1 MEWIP
6 NQPVYFG
13 GEDLCNADE
22 VQFVQIIDNTDK
34 TQVQFKID
42 ACQFAPN
49 INDFPQFESSIFSNW
64 SNNGSCGNQ
73 SLGTAYFTKSF
84 GEGYYKFVIDVAS
97 IDCVLNVNFDLT
109 QIGTITSTG
118 VHTFFAYC
126 TPIDGQFSFY
136 VSTEGSVCLNT
147 FDAFEVLT
155 NAILAIYDA
164 DGNWVDDIRYDSN
177 PEYFSFVEDS
187 MTITIDW
194 AEREISNGCYY
205 LCFLDPCENTNGQNY
220 MANIRDGEFQEDI
233 NENWYVDGNAFQSGN
248 SVVFSGVYPDGLLLQ
263 NNVFISYTS
272 SITIQINI
280 VSLDGTLDVYY
291 GSYIVGVNTPVA
303 TFTTGDTGI
312 KTITGIPNG
321 SFDLAIIGT
330 GECVIDYVGA
340 VNVIPDNYVCDLT
353 SPLMRLGDYT
363 NDCTLLINACNNEN
377 GLGFNFSNSGF
388 TPRLRLPAKLKGATY
403 LNERSVY
410 EDSAGKKSTYYFK
423 RRKRKVLAIDLQPEY
438 IHDFLSLAIGFDNFF
453 INGAPYFVED
463 SEYNITYPDVY
474 DNVGAVRLVV
484 SEKVQNVKNV
494 FCSDTEN
501 VCTLPPN
508 SLLQT
513 NLNFRIVQTNGS
525 KILIN
530 G

>member
-13 GEDLCNADE
+13 GEDTCNADE
-22 VQFVQIIDNTDK
+22 VEFVQIIDNTDK

-49 INDFPQFESSIFSNW
+49 INDYPQFESAVFSNW
-64 SNNGSCGNQ
+64 TNGGACGNE

-84 GEGYYKFVIDVAS
+84 GAGYYKFVIDVAS

-109 QIGTITSTG
+109 NIGTITTTG
-118 VHTFFAYC
+118 VHTFYAYC
-126 TPIDGQFSFY
+126 TPIDGQFSLY
-136 VSTEGSVCLNT
+136 VSGQGSVCLNQ

-155 NAILAIYDA
+155 NAIVAIYDA
-164 DGNWVDDIRYDSN
+164 DGNWIDDVRYDSN
-177 PEYFSFVEDS
+177 PDYFSFVDDT

-194 AEREISNGCYY
+194 AEREISNGCYR

-220 MANIRDGEFQEDI
+220 MANIRDGEFAEDYT
-233 NENWYVDGNAFQSGN
+233 NNWTSAGGVYQSGN
-248 SVVFSGVYPDGLLLQ
+248 QIVFYNGSITQ
-263 NNVFISYTS
+263 TNVFNSYTS
-272 SITIQINI
+272 SITTQINI
-280 VSLDGTLDVYY
+280 ISLDGTMNVYY
-291 GSYIVGVNTPVA
+291 GPYGLSTPVA
-303 TFTTGDTGI
+303 TFTTGDIGI
-312 KTITGIPNG
+312 QNITGIPFG
-321 SFDLAIIGT
+321 SFDLVIYVFGDA
-330 GECVIDYVGA
+330 VIDYVGG

-388 TPRLRLPAKLKGATY
+388 TPRLRLPAKLKNATY

-453 INGAPYFVED
+453 INGQPYFVED

-494 FCSDTEN
+494 FCSDSEN

-513 NLNFRIVQTNGS
+513 NLNFRIVQTDGS